1 MKKILGIGNAL
12 VDIMIRIDNDE
23 ILHRFD
29 LPKGS
34 MQMVDNIKSSEV
46 KKGTVKFRSSLSS
59 GGSAANTIHG
69 LGMLGLETSFIGS
82 VGKDDT
88 GDFFE
93 KDMRQAGVNT
103 RLIRRET
110 VTGTAI
116 ALVSPDSER
125 TFATHL
131 GAATEL
137 NPEDLRPEYFKGY
150 DILYMEGYLIFNR
163 PLVEK
168 ACQMAKSHNLK
179 VVVDLASYNVV
190 EAKIED
196 FREIVTKYVD
206 ILFANEEEARA
217 YTGKGPEEALEDLA
231 ETCETVI
238 IKTGSKGS
246 VIKRGEE
253 YIKVGTIKVKPKDT
267 TGAGDLYASGFL
279 YGYAMNYP
287 LDVCGQIGSLLAG
300 KVIETLGAKM
310 SDKKWEN
317 IKARIEKIIS

>member
-23 ILHRFD
+23 ILNRFD

-46 KKGTVKFRSSLSS
+46 KKGTEKFRSSLSS

-93 KDMRQAGVNT
+93 KDMRKAGVNT

-196 FREIVTKYVD
+196 FREIVTRYVD

-317 IKARIEKIIS
+317 IKTRIEKIIS

>member
-317 IKARIEKIIS
+317 IKALIEKIIS

>member
-23 ILHRFD
+23 ILNRFD

-46 KKGTVKFRSSLSS
+46 KKGTEKFRSSLSS